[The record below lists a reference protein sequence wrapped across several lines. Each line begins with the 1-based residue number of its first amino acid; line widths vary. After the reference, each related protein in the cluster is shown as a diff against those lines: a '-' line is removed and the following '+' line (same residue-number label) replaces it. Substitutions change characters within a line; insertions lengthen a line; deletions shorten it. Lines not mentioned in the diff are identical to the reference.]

1 MRYIRI
7 NNNKWEENGKVYE
20 VVEAKNY
27 SNSTKI
33 DFVLKDETHVW
44 RQTFPANQ
52 VEWIDESDV
61 SF

>member
-1 MRYIRI
+1 MRYWID
-7 NNNKWEENGKVYE
+7 
-20 VVEAKNY
+20 
-27 SNSTKI
+27 I

-61 SF
+61 SIQ